1 MVRELA
7 AERALDDGFLESADR
22 GLELLVRDRSLA
34 DKLVENLG
42 RDRRQRRLR
51 TLAFRFAVHSHPS
64 CYAPHT
70 KFLTPS
76 GPAFPRIQSRNSILQ
91 FNPPV
96 QSPSSIPNSI
106 TRLPDYP
113 ITRFIYQLRRRVPP
127 RALWGQAQSCPAPRG
142 SLRVDRDA
150 EATKYRGPG
159 R

>member
-76 GPAFPRIQSRNSILQ
+76 LKEEQRS
-91 FNPPV
+91 
-96 QSPSSIPNSI
+96 
-106 TRLPDYP
+106 
-113 ITRFIYQLRRRVPP
+113 
-127 RALWGQAQSCPAPRG
+127 PRG
-142 SLRVDRDA
+142 CIASRMQPDFYHGRPLRPYRFHPLRPRLGLILT
-150 EATKYRGPG
+150 ATKCRQAFIA
-159 R
+159 RC

>member
-34 DKLVENLG
+34 DKLFENLG

-76 GPAFPRIQSRNSILQ
+76 RSPEFNPVIQSSSSFHR
-91 FNPPV
+91 FNPPF
-96 QSPSSIPNSI
+96 QSP
-106 TRLPDYP
+106 
-113 ITRFIYQLRRRVPP
+113 FQLSV
-127 RALWGQAQSCPAPRG
+127 
-142 SLRVDRDA
+142 
-150 EATKYRGPG
+150 
-159 R
+159 

>member
-76 GPAFPRIQSRNSILQ
+76 LKSATAFTLHAELGTSTKSVQPISMSKSEKSVRRSR
-91 FNPPV
+91 
-96 QSPSSIPNSI
+96 
-106 TRLPDYP
+106 
-113 ITRFIYQLRRRVPP
+113 
-127 RALWGQAQSCPAPRG
+127 
-142 SLRVDRDA
+142 DR
-150 EATKYRGPG
+150 
-159 R
+159 

>member
-70 KFLTPS
+70 NFLTPS
-76 GPAFPRIQSRNSILQ
+76 YREPGLAVNRDGGCVCGETVECHGHVSLGCG
-91 FNPPV
+91 
-96 QSPSSIPNSI
+96 
-106 TRLPDYP
+106 
-113 ITRFIYQLRRRVPP
+113 RR
-127 RALWGQAQSCPAPRG
+127 
-142 SLRVDRDA
+142 
-150 EATKYRGPG
+150 
-159 R
+159 

>member
-51 TLAFRFAVHSHPS
+51 TLAFRFAVHSHHS

-76 GPAFPRIQSRNSILQ
+76 PEFNPVIQSSSSIPQ

-96 QSPSSIPNSI
+96 QSPIQ
-106 TRLPDYP
+106 LPDYQIIQLP
-113 ITRFIYQLRRRVPP
+113 DSFISSV
-127 RALWGQAQSCPAPRG
+127 
-142 SLRVDRDA
+142 
-150 EATKYRGPG
+150 
-159 R
+159 

>member
-76 GPAFPRIQSRNSILQ
+76 RSRVVPRARSRGSVCRIQ
-91 FNPPV
+91 NPWPLKAGRYMRTPV
-96 QSPSSIPNSI
+96 ASN
-106 TRLPDYP
+106 R
-113 ITRFIYQLRRRVPP
+113 
-127 RALWGQAQSCPAPRG
+127 
-142 SLRVDRDA
+142 
-150 EATKYRGPG
+150 
-159 R
+159 

>member
-51 TLAFRFAVHSHPS
+51 TLAFRFAVHRHSS
-64 CYAPHT
+64 SYAPHT

-76 GPAFPRIQSRNSILQ
+76 ESAGGIQRTSLKPFEI
-91 FNPPV
+91 
-96 QSPSSIPNSI
+96 SSVER
-106 TRLPDYP
+106 TR
-113 ITRFIYQLRRRVPP
+113 
-127 RALWGQAQSCPAPRG
+127 S
-142 SLRVDRDA
+142 
-150 EATKYRGPG
+150 
-159 R
+159 

>member
-51 TLAFRFAVHSHPS
+51 TLAFRFAVHRHSS
-64 CYAPHT
+64 SYAPHT

-76 GPAFPRIQSRNSILQ
+76 CARVKAVRRISRRPNLK
-91 FNPPV
+91 PLPWPLV
-96 QSPSSIPNSI
+96 ASSS
-106 TRLPDYP
+106 
-113 ITRFIYQLRRRVPP
+113 
-127 RALWGQAQSCPAPRG
+127 
-142 SLRVDRDA
+142 
-150 EATKYRGPG
+150 
-159 R
+159 